1 MSFATFG
8 MNQETKKYR
17 NRVCL
22 MFNILGTT
30 RTVKLMPWMQHYY
43 TIKEKQKIAWNE
55 NTLTANN
62 YE

>member
-43 TIKEKQKIAWNE
+43 TIKEKQK
-55 NTLTANN
+55 
-62 YE
+62 